1 MSDRPAVEPPDL
13 PAGLTRRP
21 ATMDDA
27 PAVTD
32 LVAACERA
40 EHGDSS
46 ISLEDLTAFW
56 RRPSVHLA
64 TMTML
69 ILDGDRIV
77 GDAELFGTRAEV
89 FVHPEARSRGI
100 GSALRDWTERMAIA
114 GPPRDRSFTLR
125 QVVADVNRDAVELLR
140 RAGYGH
146 TRDSWI
152 LERRLDRP
160 VEVPTPPDGVVL
172 RTARVHDDD
181 EVRGIFEVIEGSFR
195 EWGIAHDPE
204 TYEDWRADTVDR
216 GDFDPGL
223 LFVAD
228 ARGAVAGACVAFDQA
243 GLGWVHQLAVHR
255 DRRRRGLGRALLLQ
269 AFGEFR
275 RRGSPAVGLST
286 NSATGALDLYLR
298 TGMAVTRTYRHYER
312 ALSPGDRGG
321 NAP

>member
-1 MSDRPAVEPPDL
+1 MSGRPTAAPLEL
-13 PAGLTRRP
+13 PAGLSSRP
-21 ATMDDA
+21 ATMEDA

-40 EHGDSS
+40 DHGESS

-56 RRPSVHLA
+56 RRPSVDLA

-69 ILDGDRIV
+69 VLDGDRIV

-89 FVHPEARSRGI
+89 FVHPEARGRGI
-100 GSALRDWTERMAIA
+100 GSALRDWTERLALA
-114 GPPRDRSFTLR
+114 GLRRGDPFTLR
-125 QVVADVNRDAVELLR
+125 QIVADVNHGAVELLR

-146 TRDSWI
+146 TWDSWI

-160 VEVPTPPDGVVL
+160 VEPPEPPEGIFL
-172 RTARVHDDD
+172 RNARVEDDD
-181 EVRGIFEVIEGSFR
+181 EVRAIFEVIEGSFL

-204 TYEDWRADTVDR
+204 TYEDWRVDTVDR

-228 ARGAVAGACVAFDQA
+228 AGGAVAGACLAFDQP
-243 GLGWVHQLAVHR
+243 GLGWVHQLAVRR
-255 DRRRRGLGRALLLQ
+255 DRRRQGLGRALLLR

-286 NSATGALDLYLR
+286 NSLTGALDLYRR
-298 TGMAVTRTYRHYER
+298 TGMEVTRTYRHYER
-312 ALSPGDRGG
+312 ELRLPR
-321 NAP
+321 

>member
-1 MSDRPAVEPPDL
+1 MSGRPTAPPEL
-13 PAGLTRRP
+13 PTGLSCRP

-27 PAVTD
+27 APVTD

-40 EHGDSS
+40 DHGESS

-56 RRPSVHLA
+56 RRPSVDLA

-69 ILDGDRIV
+69 VLDGDRIV

-89 FVHPEARSRGI
+89 FVHPEARGRGI
-100 GSALRDWTERMAIA
+100 GSALRDWTERLALA
-114 GPPRDRSFTLR
+114 GLRRGHPFTVR
-125 QVVADVNRDAVELLR
+125 QIVADVNRGAVELLR

-146 TRDSWI
+146 TWDSWI

-160 VEVPTPPDGVVL
+160 VEPPEPPEGIFL
-172 RTARVHDDD
+172 RNARVEDDD
-181 EVRGIFEVIEGSFR
+181 EVRAIFEVIEGSFL

-204 TYEDWRADTVDR
+204 TYEDWRVDTVDR

-228 ARGAVAGACVAFDQA
+228 AGGAVAGACLAFDQP
-243 GLGWVHQLAVHR
+243 GLGWVHQLAVRR
-255 DRRRRGLGRALLLQ
+255 DRRRQGLGRALLLQ

-286 NSATGALDLYLR
+286 NSLTGALDLYRR
-298 TGMAVTRTYRHYER
+298 TGMEVTRTYRHYER
-312 ALSPGDRGG
+312 ELRLPR
-321 NAP
+321 